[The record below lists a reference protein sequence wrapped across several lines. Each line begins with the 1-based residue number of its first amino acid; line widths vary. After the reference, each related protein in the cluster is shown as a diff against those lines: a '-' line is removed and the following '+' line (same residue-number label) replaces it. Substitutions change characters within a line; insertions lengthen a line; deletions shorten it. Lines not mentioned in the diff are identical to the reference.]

1 MREIFIKYNPY
12 RIETT
17 VTVDGKTPKQ
27 NSRLNFGDRRLQEWI
42 EDLPEILFDECSSRE
57 FELTFQGTTPDFEDV
72 EAMSQDAKNKGIE
85 IKLKHIPAKEVA
97 DKEAA
102 IADIFDEIQNGPF
115 EELKQPDVV
124 KAFTQASNSDFEVN
138 VVATMSA
145 GKSTLI
151 NALLRQKL
159 MPSKQDPCTAII
171 TEIKD
176 NDTTPFR
183 GRVYNS
189 EGHLIQSIPNVT
201 FGVMDSLNSNPNVS
215 KVQLQGDIPFVS
227 ANDISLVLVDTPG
240 PNNSRDP
247 AHKAATYRM
256 LSESSKTV
264 VLYILNSTQLGV
276 NDDYK
281 LLNYVA
287 DSMRVGG
294 KQSRDRFIF
303 VVNKLDEFKK
313 SEDNVKA
320 SIKKV
325 RDYLHDNGIENPNIY
340 PASAL
345 TALETRTILAN
356 CNDVSS
362 DDDGDEEVEDAKRR
376 VRKFNRNLEMRFEE
390 YAPLTPSAR
399 GEIEAM
405 LADAKEHGD
414 VKAIAR
420 IHCGIVPIEMAIKT
434 YVQKYAKTAKI
445 KNVVD
450 TFSKRLESAKSF
462 ETTKQEIATNQDKQK
477 EILTTI
483 AAIKKK
489 LADGENAKK
498 FKSRIESI
506 NYDDEI
512 RKLAD
517 GIILESQKKITAQL
531 SSGKGKMS
539 RGEAEELCKQYAR
552 FADNLQAEVQV
563 KLEDLVTN
571 HIHKNAEKLLN
582 EYRNKISALAED
594 INVGSVTVSPFEI
607 MEGAIDG
614 LDNIEDILED
624 SAKTEKQY
632 EVVGNH
638 IEYKELFGIRRWIND
653 TFGTNIHVDS
663 KVVDDYDWVEHS
675 YIDGTLL
682 SQQFFAPI
690 QEKLYENS
698 NNSVEYAKKQAR
710 IIKKAF
716 AEKFDEL
723 DMVLKQ
729 KLKELEDCANDEKN
743 VDALIQKSQ
752 AKLQWLE
759 NIQAKINAVLD
770 I

>member
-17 VTVDGKTPKQ
+17 VTVDGKAPKQ

-42 EDLPEILFDECSSRE
+42 EDLPKILFDECSSRE

-72 EAMSQDAKNKGIE
+72 EAMCQDAKKSGME
-85 IKLKHIPAKEVA
+85 IKLKHIPAKEIA
-97 DKEAA
+97 DKETA
-102 IADIFDEIQNGPF
+102 IADIFDEIQAGPF
-115 EELKQPDVV
+115 DELKQPDVV
-124 KAFTQASNSDFEVN
+124 KAFTQARNSDFEVN

-159 MPSKQDPCTAII
+159 MPAKQEACTATI

-176 NDTTPFR
+176 TDTTPFR
-183 GRVYNS
+183 ARVYNS
-189 EGHLIQSIPNVT
+189 EGHLIQSIPDVT
-201 FGVMDSLNSNPNVS
+201 FDIMNSLNSNKDVS

-227 ANDISLVLVDTPG
+227 ADDISLVLVDTPG

-264 VLYILNSTQLGV
+264 VLYILNSTQLAV
-276 NDDYK
+276 NDDFN
-281 LLNYVA
+281 LLRHVA

-313 SEDNVKA
+313 GEDNIKA
-320 SIKKV
+320 SIEKV
-325 RDYLHDNGIENPNIY
+325 RNYLHDNGIENPNIY

-345 TALETRTILAN
+345 TALNIRTILAN
-356 CNDVSS
+356 G
-362 DDDGDEEVEDAKRR
+362 DDDDDDDVYEAKGK
-376 VRKFNRNLEMRFEE
+376 VRKFNRNPEMHFEE

-399 GEIEAM
+399 GEIEGM
-405 LADAKEHGD
+405 LADARKRGD
-414 VKAIAR
+414 ANAEAL
-420 IHCGIVPIEMAIKT
+420 IHCGIVPIEMAIKM

-477 EILTTI
+477 EILATI

-489 LADGENAKK
+489 MADGENAKK

-531 SSGKGKMS
+531 SFGKGKMS

-571 HIHKNAEKLLN
+571 HIHKNAEKLLD
-582 EYRNKISALAED
+582 EYRAKISALAED
-594 INVGSVTVSPFEI
+594 INVGNVTVSPFEI

-624 SAKTEKQY
+624 SAKTEKKK

-638 IEYKELFGIRRWIND
+638 KEYKELLGVRRWFNSHL
-653 TFGTNIHVDS
+653 GTNFHVDYE
-663 KVVDDYDWVEHS
+663 VVDDYDWVEHS

-698 NNSVEYAKKQAR
+698 NNSVVYAKEQAKN
-710 IIKKAF
+710 IKKAF

-729 KLKELEDCANDEKN
+729 KLKDLEDCANDEKN
-743 VDALIQKSQ
+743 VDAQIQKSQ
-752 AKLQWLE
+752 ARLQWLE

>member
-17 VTVDGKTPKQ
+17 VTVDGKAPKQ

-42 EDLPEILFDECSSRE
+42 EDLPKILFDECSSRE

-72 EAMSQDAKNKGIE
+72 EAMCQDAKKSGME
-85 IKLKHIPAKEVA
+85 IKLKHIPAKEIA
-97 DKEAA
+97 DKETA
-102 IADIFDEIQNGPF
+102 IADIFDEIQAGPF
-115 EELKQPDVV
+115 DELKQPDVV
-124 KAFTQASNSDFEVN
+124 KAFTQARNSDFEVN

-159 MPSKQDPCTAII
+159 MPAKQEACTATI

-176 NDTTPFR
+176 TDTTPFR
-183 GRVYNS
+183 ARVYNS
-189 EGHLIQSIPNVT
+189 EGHLIQSIPDVT
-201 FGVMDSLNSNPNVS
+201 FDIMNSLNSNRDVS

-227 ANDISLVLVDTPG
+227 ADDISLVLVDTPG

-264 VLYILNSTQLGV
+264 VLYILNSTQLAV
-276 NDDYK
+276 NDDFN
-281 LLNYVA
+281 LLRHVA

-313 SEDNVKA
+313 GEDNIKA
-320 SIKKV
+320 SIEKV
-325 RDYLHDNGIENPNIY
+325 RNYLHDNGIENPNIY

-345 TALETRTILAN
+345 TALNIRTILAN
-356 CNDVSS
+356 S
-362 DDDGDEEVEDAKRR
+362 DDDDDDDVYEAKGK
-376 VRKFNRNLEMRFEE
+376 VRKFNRNQEMHFEE

-399 GEIEAM
+399 GEIEGM
-405 LADAKEHGD
+405 LADARKRGD
-414 VKAIAR
+414 ANAEAL
-420 IHCGIVPIEMAIKT
+420 IHCGIVPIEMAIKM

-450 TFSKRLESAKSF
+450 TFSNRLESAKSF

-477 EILTTI
+477 EILATI

-489 LADGENAKK
+489 MADGENAKK

-571 HIHKNAEKLLN
+571 HIHKNAEKLLD
-582 EYRNKISALAED
+582 EYRAKISALAED

-624 SAKTEKQY
+624 SAKTEKKK

-638 IEYKELFGIRRWIND
+638 KDYKEWLGVRRWFNSHL
-653 TFGTNIHVDS
+653 GTNFHVDYE
-663 KVVDDYDWVEHS
+663 VVDDYDWVEHS

-698 NNSVEYAKKQAR
+698 NNSVVYAKEQAKN
-710 IIKKAF
+710 IKKAF

-729 KLKELEDCANDEKN
+729 KLKDLEDCANNEKN
-743 VDALIQKSQ
+743 VDAQIQKSQ

>member
-17 VTVDGKTPKQ
+17 VTVDGKAPKQ

-42 EDLPEILFDECSSRE
+42 EDLPKILFDECSSRE

-72 EAMSQDAKNKGIE
+72 EAMCQDAKKSGME
-85 IKLKHIPAKEVA
+85 IKLKHIPAKEIA
-97 DKEAA
+97 DKETA
-102 IADIFDEIQNGPF
+102 IADIFDEIQAGPF
-115 EELKQPDVV
+115 DELKQPDVV
-124 KAFTQASNSDFEVN
+124 KAFTQARNSDFEVN

-159 MPSKQDPCTAII
+159 MPAKQEACTATI

-176 NDTTPFR
+176 TDTTPFR
-183 GRVYNS
+183 ARVYNS
-189 EGHLIQSIPNVT
+189 EGHLIQSIPDVT
-201 FGVMDSLNSNPNVS
+201 FDIMNSLNSNRDVS

-227 ANDISLVLVDTPG
+227 ADDISLVLVDTPG

-264 VLYILNSTQLGV
+264 VLYILNSTQLAV
-276 NDDYK
+276 NDDFN
-281 LLNYVA
+281 LLRHVA

-313 SEDNVKA
+313 GEDNIKA
-320 SIKKV
+320 SIEKV
-325 RDYLHDNGIENPNIY
+325 RNYLHDNGIENPNIY

-345 TALETRTILAN
+345 TALNIRTILAN
-356 CNDVSS
+356 S
-362 DDDGDEEVEDAKRR
+362 DDDDDDDVYEAKGK
-376 VRKFNRNLEMRFEE
+376 VRKFNRNQEMHFEE

-399 GEIEAM
+399 GEIEGM
-405 LADAKEHGD
+405 LADARKRGD
-414 VKAIAR
+414 ANAEAL
-420 IHCGIVPIEMAIKT
+420 IHCGIVPIEMAIKM

-477 EILTTI
+477 EILATI

-489 LADGENAKK
+489 MADGENAKK

-571 HIHKNAEKLLN
+571 HIHKNAEKLLD
-582 EYRNKISALAED
+582 EYRAKISALAED

-624 SAKTEKQY
+624 SAKTEKKK

-638 IEYKELFGIRRWIND
+638 KDYKEWLGVRRWFNSHL
-653 TFGTNIHVDS
+653 GTNFHVDYE
-663 KVVDDYDWVEHS
+663 VVDDYDWVEHS

-698 NNSVEYAKKQAR
+698 NNSVVYAKEQAKN
-710 IIKKAF
+710 IKKAF

-729 KLKELEDCANDEKN
+729 KLKDLEDCANNEKN
-743 VDALIQKSQ
+743 VDAQIQKSQ

>member
-17 VTVDGKTPKQ
+17 VTVDGKAPKQ

-42 EDLPEILFDECSSRE
+42 EDLPKILFDECSSRE

-72 EAMSQDAKNKGIE
+72 EAMCQDAKKSGME
-85 IKLKHIPAKEVA
+85 IKLKHIPAKEIA
-97 DKEAA
+97 DKETA
-102 IADIFDEIQNGPF
+102 IADIFDEIQAGPF
-115 EELKQPDVV
+115 DELKQPDVV
-124 KAFTQASNSDFEVN
+124 KAFTQARNSDFEVN

-159 MPSKQDPCTAII
+159 MPAKQEACTATI

-176 NDTTPFR
+176 TDTTPFR
-183 GRVYNS
+183 ARVYNS
-189 EGHLIQSIPNVT
+189 EGHLIQSIPDVT
-201 FGVMDSLNSNPNVS
+201 FDIMNSLNSNKDVS

-227 ANDISLVLVDTPG
+227 ADDISLVLVDTPG

-264 VLYILNSTQLGV
+264 VLYILNSTQLAV
-276 NDDYK
+276 NDDFN
-281 LLNYVA
+281 LLRHVA

-313 SEDNVKA
+313 GEDNIKA
-320 SIKKV
+320 SIEKV
-325 RDYLHDNGIENPNIY
+325 RNYLHDNGIENPNIY

-345 TALETRTILAN
+345 TALNIRTILAN
-356 CNDVSS
+356 S
-362 DDDGDEEVEDAKRR
+362 DDDDDDDVYEAKGK
-376 VRKFNRNLEMRFEE
+376 VRKFNRNPEMHFEE

-399 GEIEAM
+399 GEIEGM
-405 LADAKEHGD
+405 LADARKRGD
-414 VKAIAR
+414 ANAEAL
-420 IHCGIVPIEMAIKT
+420 IHCGIVPIEMAIKM

-477 EILTTI
+477 EILATI

-489 LADGENAKK
+489 MADGENAKK

-571 HIHKNAEKLLN
+571 HIHKNAEKLLD
-582 EYRNKISALAED
+582 EYRAKISALAED

-638 IEYKELFGIRRWIND
+638 IEYQELFGFRRWIND

-663 KVVDDYDWVEHS
+663 KVVDDYDWVEHA

-698 NNSVEYAKKQAR
+698 NNSVAYAKEQAKN
-710 IIKKAF
+710 IKKAF

-729 KLKELEDCANDEKN
+729 KLKDLEDCANDEKN
-743 VDALIQKSQ
+743 VDAQIQKSQ

-759 NIQAKINAVLD
+759 NIQAEINAVLD

>member
-72 EAMSQDAKNKGIE
+72 EAMTQDAKGKGID
-85 IKLKHIPAKEVA
+85 IKLKHIPAKEIA
-97 DKEAA
+97 DKETA
-102 IADIFDEIQNGPF
+102 IADIFDEIQAGPF
-115 EELKQPDVV
+115 DELKQPDVV
-124 KAFTQASNSDFEVN
+124 KAFTQARNSDFEVN

-159 MPSKQDPCTAII
+159 MPAKQEACTATI

-176 NDTTPFR
+176 TDTTPFR
-183 GRVYNS
+183 ARVYNS
-189 EGHLIQSIPNVT
+189 EGHLIQSIPDVT
-201 FGVMDSLNSNPNVS
+201 FDIMNSLNSNKDVS

-227 ANDISLVLVDTPG
+227 ADDISLVLVDTPG

-264 VLYILNSTQLGV
+264 VLYILNSTQLAV
-276 NDDYK
+276 NDDFN
-281 LLNYVA
+281 LLRHVA

-313 SEDNVKA
+313 GEDNIKA
-320 SIKKV
+320 SIEKV
-325 RDYLHDNGIENPNIY
+325 RNYLHDNGIENPNIY

-345 TALETRTILAN
+345 TALNIRTILAN
-356 CNDVSS
+356 S
-362 DDDGDEEVEDAKRR
+362 DDDDDDDVYEAKGK
-376 VRKFNRNLEMRFEE
+376 VRKFNRNPEMHFEE

-399 GEIEAM
+399 GEIEGM
-405 LADAKEHGD
+405 LADARKRGD
-414 VKAIAR
+414 ANAEAL
-420 IHCGIVPIEMAIKT
+420 IHCGIVPIEMAIKM

-477 EILTTI
+477 EILATI

-489 LADGENAKK
+489 MADGENAKK

-506 NYDDEI
+506 DYDDEI

-531 SSGKGKMS
+531 SSEKGKMS

-571 HIHKNAEKLLN
+571 HIHKNAEKLLD
-582 EYRNKISALAED
+582 EYRAKISALAED
-594 INVGSVTVSPFEI
+594 INVGSVNVSPFEI

-614 LDNIEDILED
+614 LDNIENILED
-624 SAKTEKQY
+624 SEKTEKRK

-638 IEYKELFGIRRWIND
+638 KKYKELFGVRRWFNSH
-653 TFGTNIHVDS
+653 FGTNFDVDYD
-663 KVVDDYDWVEHS
+663 VVDDYDWVEHS

-698 NNSVEYAKKQAR
+698 NNSVAYAKEQAR
-710 IIKKAF
+710 NIKKAF

-729 KLKELEDCANDEKN
+729 KLKDLEDCANDEKN

-759 NIQAKINAVLD
+759 NIQTKINAVLD